1 MASDAMSVAGSDM
14 QERERDDGL
23 HSFIGKWRA
32 RWPEWAVAQ
41 VFVPATQRP
50 TALAWASLLQELTDA
65 AWGGSDARPGEAKL
79 AWWGEELQGWAQGR
93 RRHPLGTH
101 LQRQPAPWSQLASAL
116 PDLRE
121 SRERPRDREEAMAAL
136 QSFARAVAATEAV
149 LFEGP
154 FDAAVPAI
162 TASLLHARLAQMG
175 ESAVPLGLLAEAG
188 KRGPLAAWGREL
200 LAQWPATAGSRPR
213 RLWSALARQRLVR
226 GDAALPLPP
235 WATLL
240 TAWRGARG

>member
-1 MASDAMSVAGSDM
+1 MARDAMSVAGSDM
-14 QERERDDGL
+14 QGQERDDASQ
-23 HSFIGKWRA
+23 SFIDKWRA

-50 TALAWASLLQELTDA
+50 IALAWASLLQEFTDA

-79 AWWGEELQGWAQGR
+79 AWWSEELQGWAQGR

-101 LQRQPAPWSQLASAL
+101 LQRQPAPWAQLASAL
-116 PDLRE
+116 PGLRD
-121 SRERPRDREEAMAAL
+121 SRERPRDRDEAMAAL
-136 QSFARAVAATEAV
+136 QPFARAVAATEAV

-154 FDAAVPAI
+154 FDTAIPAI
-162 TASLLHARLAQMG
+162 TVSLLHARLADMG
-175 ESAVPLGLLAEAG
+175 ESAVPLGLLAVAG
-188 KRGPLAAWGREL
+188 ERGPLGAWGLEL
-200 LAQWPATAGSRPR
+200 LTHWPVTAGSRPR
-213 RLWSALARQRLVR
+213 RLWSALARQRLSR

-240 TAWRGARG
+240 TAWRSARS

>member
-1 MASDAMSVAGSDM
+1 MASDAMSLAGSDM
-14 QERERDDGL
+14 QGHERDDAL
-23 HSFIGKWRA
+23 LSFIDKWRA

-41 VFVPATQRP
+41 VFVPAAQRP
-50 TALAWASLLQELTDA
+50 IALAWASLLQELTDA

-101 LQRQPAPWSQLASAL
+101 LQRQPAPWAQLASAL
-116 PDLRE
+116 LALRD
-121 SRERPRDREEAMAAL
+121 SRERPRDRDEAIAAL
-136 QSFARAVAATEAV
+136 QPFARAVAATEAV

-154 FDAAVPAI
+154 FDAAIPAI
-162 TASLLHARLAQMG
+162 TASLLHARLAHMG
-175 ESAVPLGLLAEAG
+175 ESAVPLGLLAVTGE
-188 KRGPLAAWGREL
+188 RGPASVWGREL
-200 LAQWPATAGSRPR
+200 VAQWPATAGSRPR

-226 GDAALPLPP
+226 GEAALPLPP

-240 TAWRGARG
+240 TAWRSARN